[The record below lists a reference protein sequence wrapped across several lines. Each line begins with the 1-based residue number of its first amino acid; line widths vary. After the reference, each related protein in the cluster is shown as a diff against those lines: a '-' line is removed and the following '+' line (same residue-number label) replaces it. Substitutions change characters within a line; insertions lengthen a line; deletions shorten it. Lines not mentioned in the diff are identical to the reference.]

1 MNSFIYIVRNTQTST
16 QTDKHAQTHTHTQGT
31 TVTEESMN
39 LKKILWED
47 FREDKKGRERV
58 N

>member
-1 MNSFIYIVRNTQTST
+1 MHR
-16 QTDKHAQTHTHTQGT
+16 HTHTQGT